1 MKNNY
6 LNNEFY
12 FEWWQIIN
20 PVSKTWKKIMN
31 PFVPFFTPC
40 KHQTAVCFLRVSGGI
55 GKGQWYEMG

>member
-20 PVSKTWKKIMN
+20 PVSKTWKKIIN

-40 KHQTAVCFLRVSGGI
+40 KHQKTVRWRERVHL
-55 GKGQWYEMG
+55 ERMG